1 MIRAYGAWPTG
12 LRWAAP
18 HQEAAMTHPEP
29 LHTAIDARDPRALAE
44 FYREP
49 LGSHYR
55 PGDEPPAPLAP
66 DDEDW
71 LVLLDSRDQRFL
83 AIQGKADLRPSTW
96 PSEEVPMQPH
106 MDFRVPDAA
115 ELEPQRERDEALGA
129 RVLMDRTQVPEEP
142 LYVLADP
149 EGHPFCLLVG

>member
-1 MIRAYGAWPTG
+1 
-12 LRWAAP
+12 
-18 HQEAAMTHPEP
+18 MTRPEL

-44 FYREP
+44 FYREL
-49 LGSHYR
+49 LGLRYR
-55 PGDEPPAPLAP
+55 SGDEPPVPPAP
-66 DDEDW
+66 DDTDW
-71 LVLLDSRDQRFL
+71 IVLLDARDRRVL
-83 AIQGKADLRPSTW
+83 AIQGKPDLRPSTW
-96 PSEEVPMQPH
+96 PSEEVPMQLH

-115 ELEPQRERDEALGA
+115 ELELQRERAEALGA